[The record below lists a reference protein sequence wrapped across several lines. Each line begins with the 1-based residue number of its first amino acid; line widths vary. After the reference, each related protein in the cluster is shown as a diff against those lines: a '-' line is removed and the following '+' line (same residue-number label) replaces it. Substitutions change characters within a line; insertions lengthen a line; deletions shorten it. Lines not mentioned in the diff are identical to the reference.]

1 MVHIPTFKQC
11 ISVAFALVLDVF
23 IYIQWETP
31 WIFRLHSQHSNGLFC
46 QKHAPYLKKKKVQHI
61 YYLSF
66 AVSCRKTSLLTAR
79 DILYYSEGNHKSS
92 QTSTWLHVTVTFL
105 TCKASNNVNFIRPTA
120 KFCVKEELYYVCH
133 KAQQTSFLMKY

>member
-1 MVHIPTFKQC
+1 MY
-11 ISVAFALVLDVF
+11 ISSLCPCPRCFY
-23 IYIQWETP
+23 IYIVGDSMDFSFTFLALQWIILPKARTISE
-31 WIFRLHSQHSNGLFC
+31 
-46 QKHAPYLKKKKVQHI
+46 KKKVQHI